1 MVLFRSRT
9 WTLSLVISV
18 SLAASWRRKAS
29 TMLFDPWPV
38 ASGARRRD
46 TPQLAF
52 PGVNMGIDE
61 ARYDDGPSG
70 VDDDR
75 LTARLMKV
83 RPDFDHLP
91 AADQDVADE
100 IAYGWILR
108 QDRSAPD
115 KHTAARGDA
124 LQRRQGG
131 IVVRPV
137 TFDARGRRG
146 APGRRCCEGRYV
158 SHRCAP
164 FESYDSA

>member
-9 WTLSLVISV
+9 RALRFGDLGVFGRELAPQGVDDVIRP
-18 SLAASWRRKAS
+18 LAGGLWCAS
-29 TMLFDPWPV
+29 
-38 ASGARRRD
+38 ARY
-46 TPQLAF
+46 PQLAF

-83 RPDFDHLP
+83 RPDFDDLP

-100 IAYGWILR
+100 IAYGSILR

-164 FESYDSA
+164 FESYDGA